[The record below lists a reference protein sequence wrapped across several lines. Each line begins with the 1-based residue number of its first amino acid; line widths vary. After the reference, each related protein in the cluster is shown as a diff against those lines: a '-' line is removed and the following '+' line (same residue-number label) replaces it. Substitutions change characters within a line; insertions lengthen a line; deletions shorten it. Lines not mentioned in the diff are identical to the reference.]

1 MKKVAILAIACLGFF
16 AFTENTVTST
26 NPSVEAVNAGSFS
39 ILNDTKG
46 PVSIHTGSG
55 FVTLNKGS
63 KTSVTCNVGKE
74 VSYGENGKK
83 GSVIFKITDSM
94 CGETVRLP
102 DYI

>member
-1 MKKVAILAIACLGFF
+1 MKKIIVLAIASIGFF
-16 AFTENTVTST
+16 AFTENKVSTSNDT
-26 NPSVEAVNAGSFS
+26 IEAVNASSFT

-74 VSYGENGKK
+74 VSYGESGKK
-83 GSVIFKITDSM
+83 GAVIFKITDSM
-94 CGETVRLP
+94 CGETVRLS